1 MQNENKACCHGPGI
15 VCGVKQQFHDLYP
28 AGTALRRGTIFPE
41 LDKPSAVS
49 PIPCGGA
56 EPSQHQ
62 ETAFAAY
69 EMRLYLNTHPEDRSA
84 EQLYRQLWQRSG
96 CHLQTWRMDD
106 PWPWELCANEG
117 RD

>member
-1 MQNENKACCHGPGI
+1 
-15 VCGVKQQFHDLYP
+15 
-28 AGTALRRGTIFPE
+28 
-41 LDKPSAVS
+41 
-49 PIPCGGA
+49 
-56 EPSQHQ
+56 
-62 ETAFAAY
+62 
-69 EMRLYLNTHPEDRSA
+69 LNTHPEDRSA